1 MNLDVPDSRLVTP
14 AVLEQLREDHVRLAR
29 VMRVL
34 EREVDF
40 LDVDDGPNYPLLTA
54 IVTYVRTYADAVHHP
69 TEDKVFDRLLH
80 KGLTPAERHVVFLNL
95 GKHQEINE
103 HSRKLQNDLLEA
115 IHNGNVLTT
124 RRLLEDIQQ
133 YLLQQRKH
141 MAFEELH
148 LFPLVESRLN
158 DADWNLI
165 DAELMPGPDPLFD
178 SKLEHFRTLYD
189 YIIEAER

>member
-1 MNLDVPDSRLVTP
+1 MTP
-14 AVLEQLREDHVRLAR
+14 AVLERLREDHVRLAR

-40 LDVDDGPNYPLLTA
+40 LGVDDGPNYPLLAT
-54 IVTYVRTYADAVHHP
+54 IVQYVRTYADAVHHP

-80 KGLTPAERHVVFLNL
+80 KGLTPAERHVVYLNL

-103 HSRKLQNDLLEA
+103 HSRKLQNNLEA
-115 IHNGNVLTT
+115 IQNGNVLPI

-141 MAFEELH
+141 MLFEELH

-165 DAELMPGPDPLFD
+165 DTELMPGPDPLFD
-178 SKLEHFRTLYD
+178 NKLEHFRTLYD
-189 YIIEAER
+189 CIIEAER